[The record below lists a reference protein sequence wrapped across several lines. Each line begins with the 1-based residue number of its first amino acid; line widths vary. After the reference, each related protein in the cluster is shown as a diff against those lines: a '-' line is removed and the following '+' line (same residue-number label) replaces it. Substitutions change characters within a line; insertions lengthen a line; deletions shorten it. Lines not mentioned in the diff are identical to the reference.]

1 MNDKELE
8 KIKNL
13 TREKIAV
20 SKFQEE
26 NFMKKDEKK
35 NKMFLFRT
43 ITTIAACIMFFSIA
57 LFSRKISDKLYAIY
71 NKNSIVEIAI
81 SNAHNAKFDS
91 DYDAS
96 ESEII
101 NLNDENS
108 KFSQDAIKF
117 KVDEITMDDTSID
130 ITFDIDCLED
140 ITKDIKEDEE
150 IQIEIADI
158 SITDENGNILY
169 CQDKDKIYEL
179 LQIDIKSGDGYAEYM
194 NDSYLENEKFFSSN
208 LSSSYVCGYTKN
220 DNGSSMKLVYSI
232 TFFEQNKYFPRSQK
246 LNINFSNIKISSN
259 EANWNLEGLWN
270 IDLELPENVYSRQ
283 RTIYKE
289 VGEEDTENKVLTF
302 SVLSTWTEATLQLK
316 ASETAK
322 GTGSP
327 QLNLINA
334 IEIGN
339 PTTQIRD
346 YFVDELMSSEE
357 YKKYEEDLLKS
368 YLIEDAYIEDED
380 GNKYGLT
387 EEGFSN
393 AGGDITDEGYYI
405 PKLILNFKDTDM
417 TESLKLHITY
427 LDNEFVFDLV
437 KDGEV

>member
-26 NFMKKDEKK
+26 NFMEKKYKKDKK
-35 NKMFLFRT
+35 ILLST
-43 ITTIAACIMFFSIA
+43 ITTIAACIMLFSIA
-57 LFSRKISDKLYAIY
+57 LFSRKISDNLYAIY
-71 NKNSIVEIAI
+71 NKDSVVEIAA

-101 NLNDENS
+101 DLNDENS

-130 ITFDIDCLED
+130 IVFDIDCLED
-140 ITKDIKEDEE
+140 IAKDIKEGEE
-150 IQIEIADI
+150 LQIDI
-158 SITDENGNILY
+158 KDMSITDENGNILY

-179 LQIDIKSGDGYAEYM
+179 LQIDIKSDDGYEEYM
-194 NDSYLENEKFFSSN
+194 NDSYLENENFFNSN

-246 LNINFSNIKISSN
+246 LNINFSNIKISSD
-259 EANWNLEGLWN
+259 EDFLNLEGFWN
-270 IDLELPENVYSRQ
+270 MDLDLPENVYSRQ
-283 RTIYKE
+283 RTIYKQ
-289 VGEEDTENKVLTF
+289 VGEISDENKVLTF
-302 SVLSTWTEATLQLK
+302 NVLSTWTEVTLQLK
-316 ASETAK
+316 ASETAV

-346 YFVDELMSSEE
+346 YFVDKLMSSEE
-357 YKKYEEDLLKS
+357 YKKYEEDLFKS
-368 YLIEDAYIEDED
+368 YLIEDAYIEDES

-393 AGGDITDEGYYI
+393 AGGDITDGYYI
-405 PKLILNFKDTDM
+405 PKLILNYKDINITAD
-417 TESLKLHITY
+417 SLKLHVTY